1 MGTESIIGVPMR
13 VVAGLL
19 IGFLLFGSA
28 LVATGGGEFFMTFA
42 TALMGRSR
50 GGPAKVAILS
60 SGLFGSLSG
69 SVISN
74 VVTTGQMTIPTM
86 KRVGL
91 PGCIRRRRRGLR
103 IDGGS
108 ADAAGDGRR
117 RLHPSRNISTFPMPR

>member
-86 KRVGL
+86 NASATRL
-91 PGCIRRRRRGLR
+91 PTP
-103 IDGGS
+103 
-108 ADAAGDGRR
+108 A
-117 RLHPSRNISTFPMPR
+117 PSRLAHRREAR